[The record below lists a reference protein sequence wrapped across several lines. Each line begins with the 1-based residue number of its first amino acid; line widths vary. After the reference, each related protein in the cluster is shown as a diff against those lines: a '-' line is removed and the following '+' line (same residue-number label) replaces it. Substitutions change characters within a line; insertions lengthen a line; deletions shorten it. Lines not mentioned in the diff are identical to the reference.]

1 MIIDTSAIVALI
13 NREPES
19 AALERALVA
28 DPKVRIGAATR
39 VEAGIVLLSKFG
51 MRGRSLFERFLQ
63 EQDVTTVPFDKL
75 HAEVAIEAF
84 QRFGKGRHS
93 ARLNLGDC
101 HSYATAKIA
110 GEPLLCIGDDFPQTD
125 LELVKLEEN

>member
-1 MIIDTSAIVALI
+1 VIIDSSAIIAMI

-19 AALERALVA
+19 MALERALVT
-28 DPKVRIGAATR
+28 DLEPKIGAPTR
-39 VEAGIVLLSKFG
+39 AEAGIVLHARFG

-63 EQDVTTVPFDKL
+63 EWEVVTIPFDHR

-93 ARLNLGDC
+93 AKLNLGDC
-101 HSYATAKIA
+101 HCYATAKLA
-110 GEPLLCIGDDFPQTD
+110 REPLLCIGKDFPQTD
-125 LELVKLEEN
+125 LELVKLEA